1 VDEASRTLPPR
12 APVVSGMRPTG
23 ALHLG
28 HYHGVLR
35 NWVSLS
41 HTHECLYFVADWHAL
56 TTRLDRPEELAQHTR
71 EMVIDWIA
79 VGLDPARVT
88 LFVQSRVPAHAEL
101 HLLLSMVVPVGWL
114 ERVPTYKEL
123 RQAASGEETLSY
135 GFLGYPVLMSADV
148 LLYGAAGV
156 PVGEDQLAHL
166 ELTREIARRFN
177 DLYGRGPSFAAD
189 LERAL
194 GRLGPEERAR
204 YDGLLKAYR
213 ERGEEDARARLDGF
227 LASLPAL
234 GEEERD
240 LLAAAARGTGRA
252 ILREPRPLLTETPR
266 LPGLDGRKMSK
277 SYGNTITL
285 RDEPPV
291 VWDKL
296 RTMTTD
302 PARVR
307 RSDPGDPEKCPVWAW
322 HLVYSDGPTRA
333 WVDHGCR
340 TAGIGCLDCK
350 KKLLE
355 PILRDLEPIRTRAQE
370 LASRPDDVDAIL
382 EDGSR
387 RARAWAEPVL
397 ETVRSCLGLPRRG
410 RG

>member
-1 VDEASRTLPPR
+1 
-12 APVVSGMRPTG
+12 MRPTG

-35 NWVSLS
+35 NWVALAQD
-41 HTHECLYFVADWHAL
+41 HDCLYFVADWHAL
-56 TTRLDRPEELAQHTR
+56 TTRLDRPEELAHHTR

-79 VGLDPARVT
+79 VGLDPTRVT

-101 HLLLSMVVPVGWL
+101 HLLLSMIVPVGWL

-123 RQAASGEETLSY
+123 RQAATGEETLSY

-177 DLYGRGPSFAAD
+177 DLYGRGPAFAAD

-194 GRLGPEERAR
+194 GRLDPAERHG
-204 YDGLLKAYR
+204 YDGLLRAYR
-213 ERGEEDARARLDGF
+213 ERGEEEALTRLEALLAAVAGLGGDGRAV
-227 LASLPAL
+227 
-234 GEEERD
+234 
-240 LLAAAARGTGRA
+240 LAAAARGTGRT
-252 ILREPRPLLTETPR
+252 ILREPRPLLTPTPR

-285 RDEPPV
+285 RDDPSA
-291 VWDKL
+291 VWEKL
-296 RTMTTD
+296 RTMVTD

-307 RSDPGDPEKCPVWAW
+307 RTDPGDPEKCPVWAW
-322 HLVYSDGPTRA
+322 HLVYSDAPTRD
-333 WVDHGCR
+333 WVDRGCR

-355 PILRDLEPIRTRAQE
+355 PILRDLEPIRARAQQ
-370 LASRPDDVDAIL
+370 LAARPGEVEDIL
-382 EDGSR
+382 EEGGR
-387 RARAWAEPVL
+387 RARARAEPVL
-397 ETVRSCLGLPRRG
+397 ETVRGCLGLRRRG
-410 RG
+410 GG